1 MGRQMAVEKH
11 ITISEEQAEFVS
23 DMNLTLS
30 GVVQDHLEEL
40 MARYGWDSES
50 RPDAEA

>member
-1 MGRQMAVEKH
+1 MAVEKH
-11 ITISEEQAEFVS
+11 ITISEEHAQFVN

-40 MARYGWDSES
+40 MTRYGWSPDDY
-50 RPDAEA
+50 PDAEA